1 MAIKLNGCRPQV
13 QPFSCLIEAG
23 IRANAGEDD
32 KQTEIKAESR
42 RRIGS
47 SGGARKAKVKQL
59 TNERAMEL
67 R

>member
-1 MAIKLNGCRPQV
+1 MAIK
-13 QPFSCLIEAG
+13 LIEAG